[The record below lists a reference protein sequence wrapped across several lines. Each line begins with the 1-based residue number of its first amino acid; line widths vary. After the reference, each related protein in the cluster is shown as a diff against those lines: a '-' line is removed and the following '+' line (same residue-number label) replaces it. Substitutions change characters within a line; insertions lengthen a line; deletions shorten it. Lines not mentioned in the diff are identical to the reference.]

1 MPGFSLS
8 QRWQSLSVLTRL
20 GLVFFLAALLLYSIG
35 LSNFE
40 KIYFDELTHVPA
52 ARKLIEEGVNPITW
66 HPPLNNRF
74 TVFSMQ
80 LLGDNPWGW
89 RGLSVLAGALLV
101 LGLLH
106 VCFYCG
112 LGAARLTYVGCLALS
127 SHFIYVHARLAK
139 PDIFFCAL
147 LVWALALLLRAY
159 TTTTA
164 RAKIL
169 LFGSSALLW
178 GLASSIKW
186 LGLIGFLL
194 CIGHFVL
201 LQIRPARETGQVLH
215 WHSTTL
221 LAPLAVGWVLGVYV
235 VVYFAGYLLPYLLV
249 GDLNFMADFKKI
261 WDLQHS
267 IATTHPYQSS
277 AWQWPLMLRPIW
289 YGYEAAGEGLTR
301 GVFCLGNPF
310 LMIGGLVS
318 LLWSAWRW
326 YRTKS
331 LLACLCVIFYAGFYG
346 FWLVTARG
354 AAFHYYY
361 FPALL
366 FLLLSVGDNG
376 SALLARYRVGAGAIL
391 AIAVLFFI
399 YFLPVLT
406 GFALPLT
413 PYLRYWTWF
422 RSWI

>member
-1 MPGFSLS
+1 MPGFNLS
-8 QRWQSLSVLTRL
+8 QHWQRQSALTRL
-20 GLVFFLAALLLYSIG
+20 GLVFFLAALLLYGIG
-35 LSNFE
+35 LGNLD

-52 ARKLIEEGVNPITW
+52 ARKLIEEGVNTITW

-106 VCFYCG
+106 ICFYCG
-112 LGAARLTYVGCLALS
+112 LGAARTTYVGCLALS

-139 PDIFFCAL
+139 PDIFFCLL

-159 TTTTA
+159 MTSAA
-164 RAKIL
+164 RPKLVFLA
-169 LFGSSALLW
+169 SSALLW

-186 LGLIGFLL
+186 LALIGFLL
-194 CIGHFVL
+194 SIGHFVL
-201 LQIRPARETGQVLH
+201 LQIRPTRETGQVLH
-215 WHSTTL
+215 WHSVTL
-221 LAPLAVGWVLGVYV
+221 LAPLAAGWVFAVYTV
-235 VVYFAGYLLPYLLV
+235 AYCGGYLLPYLLT
-249 GDLNFMADFKKI
+249 GNFDFMADFKKI

-289 YGYEAAGEGLTR
+289 YAYEAAGEGLTR
-301 GVFCLGNPF
+301 GVFCLGNP
-310 LMIGGLVS
+310 LVMVGGLVA

-326 YRTKS
+326 CCTGS
-331 LLACLCVIFYAGFYG
+331 LLACMCVVFYAGFYG

-361 FPALL
+361 FPSLL
-366 FLLLSVGDNG
+366 FLLLSLGDCG
-376 SALLARYRVGAGAIL
+376 SSLLARHRGGAWLIL
-391 AIAVLFFI
+391 AVAVLFFI
-399 YFLPVLT
+399 YYLPVIA
-406 GFALPLT
+406 GIAFPLS
-413 PYLRYWTWF
+413 PYLHYWSWF